1 MNVQNGHA
9 SQATLCHPTRQGWPG
24 WLVRLAWL
32 AGGACVA
39 GLAGLI
45 GWPGWLVYLAGP
57 LAWPCWQG
65 LAGLANDW
73 PYLAWPRW
81 LVLLGWLVG
90 QAGRPG

>member
-1 MNVQNGHA
+1 MSKMATRAELLYATRHA
-9 SQATLCHPTRQGWPG
+9 R
-24 WLVRLAWL
+24 
-32 AGGACVA
+32 A

>member
-1 MNVQNGHA
+1 MATRAKPLYATRHA
-9 SQATLCHPTRQGWPG
+9 RAGLAGWS
-24 WLVRLAWL
+24 WLVPLVWL

-57 LAWPCWQG
+57 LAWLCWQG